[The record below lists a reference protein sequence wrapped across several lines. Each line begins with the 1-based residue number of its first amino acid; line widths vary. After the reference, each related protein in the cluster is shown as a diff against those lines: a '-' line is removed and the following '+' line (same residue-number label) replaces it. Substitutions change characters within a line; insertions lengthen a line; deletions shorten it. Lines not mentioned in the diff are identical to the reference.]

1 MLKIMS
7 DDGKATIKV
16 NGSIAKLSF
25 DLVIAVR
32 GLIDSIAEENEM
44 CADMLLGFCQHV
56 LPKLV
61 DPEVDLNNVND
72 ILDKAV
78 EEQQKAAEEEAKQSL
93 GKIKELLKD
102 ADGLIKTIRDLLD
115 ELEDDGK

>member
-7 DDGKATIKV
+7 DDGKATINV
-16 NGSIAKLSF
+16 HGSIAEISY
-25 DLVIAVR
+25 DLTIGVR
-32 GLIDSIAEENEM
+32 GLIRSIAEQNEM
-44 CADMLLGFCQHV
+44 SADMLLGFCQYV

-61 DPEVDLNNVND
+61 DPEIDLND
-72 ILDKAV
+72 IDGLLDKAV
-78 EEQQKAAEEEAKQSL
+78 EEHQKAAKEEAKQSL

-102 ADGLIKTIRDLLD
+102 DDGLIKTIRDLLD